1 MGQSTKVLGN
11 DRVGNLLDVLV
22 VDVQRFQRA
31 QSQEV
36 AAMWRTST
44 RARRGESTVSLDRR
58 GGWGSNDGLG
68 IPVEWDDISG
78 ARVIL
83 EVGFEIFA

>member
-1 MGQSTKVLGN
+1 VEKPRIMAQGTKVLGN

-31 QSQEV
+31 LSQEV

-58 GGWGSNDGLG
+58 GRRARMMGWEF
-68 IPVEWDDISG
+68 P
-78 ARVIL
+78 
-83 EVGFEIFA
+83 